1 MITRKNVQ
9 NSSLEFEPL
18 VVDVDTVYKNF
29 NESKIFDEETKE
41 HIGWKYDQIQY
52 DKNEFIELISEENEI
67 LKLELANT
75 NMQNA
80 LLFNEQSKHV
90 DLKMASV
97 TMETAMLLSQ
107 LKGGEI

>member
-1 MITRKNVQ
+1 MIIRKNVQ
-9 NSSLEFEPL
+9 SSSLEFKSL
-18 VVDVDTVYKNF
+18 IVDVDTVYENF
-29 NESKIFDEETKE
+29 NESKVFDDETKE

-52 DKNEFIELISEENEI
+52 DKNEYIELISKENEI

-80 LLFNEQSKHV
+80 LLINEQSKQV
-90 DLKMASV
+90 DLKIANV